1 MRPSRSICLSV
12 CLLVCLSVLFGRRF
26 QMLYWQSSVLLSM
39 KAVGKAG
46 RWHWRYERL
55 ALEAHVSY
63 TLCTIFTACWGS
75 WRGRVG
81 VRERSKSAAQE
92 AVDSTLISINPY
104 SDIDERNGAFVVI
117 VISSCYCCCSSF
129 GWRLLATCELE
140 KGVSA
145 VC

>member
-46 RWHWRYERL
+46 RRSGWTTVAWHWRYERL

-75 WRGRVG
+75 RRGRGG

-104 SDIDERNGAFVVI
+104 SDIDERNGAYVVI

-129 GWRLLATCELE
+129 G
-140 KGVSA
+140 
-145 VC
+145 